1 MLRIVLWVDTKR
13 YEVGSPSFFHCFFS
27 TIAYRLENDAWG
39 SVYPRIML
47 DFYKGRLRYTD
58 APQALSE
65 LDAIQLGFEMMPPE
79 DIIWDYDDLDRQPPW
94 AEGALENTSCAAECF
109 FTPTEEHLFA
119 VLRQAFARS
128 IEVRHDVR
136 IRRMA

>member
-13 YEVGSPSFFHCFFS
+13 YEIGSPAFFHCFFS
-27 TIAYRLENDAWG
+27 TVAYRMENDAWG

-47 DFYKGRLRYTD
+47 DFYKGRLHYAD

-65 LDAIQLGFEMMPPE
+65 LEAIRLGFETMPPS
-79 DIIWDYDDLDRQPPW
+79 DVVWDYDDLDRQPPW
-94 AEGALENTSCAAECF
+94 ADGALDNVTCAAECF
-109 FTPTEEHLFA
+109 FTSGEEHLFV
-119 VLRQAFARS
+119 VLQQAFERS
-128 IEVRHDVR
+128 VEVRHDAR